1 MLTAEYVMLQIKIG
15 WRIVRNML
23 VWLNKMV
30 LAQECMQLC
39 CASLLGCKGH
49 NKPKHLPEKR
59 VMNRLWLL
67 VPVSDCVIIMIG
79 PGGLSLV
86 TPDLFAVP
94 ILALWVRLEYSKE
107 TSLHLDVRQMFAGW
121 PTEYHWRCS

>member
-1 MLTAEYVMLQIKIG
+1 LGISTYNWVKLDEDQSEHVG
-15 WRIVRNML
+15 
-23 VWLNKMV
+23 
-30 LAQECMQLC
+30 LAQQNGFGPGVVC
-39 CASLLGCKGH
+39 SLLRLKGH

-59 VMNRLWLL
+59 VIKILRLV

-94 ILALWVRLEYSKE
+94 VLALWVRLEYSK
-107 TSLHLDVRQMFAGW
+107 
-121 PTEYHWRCS
+121 